1 MKESTLNC
9 LVQKTM
15 LDLIL
20 FSHMRALVMN
30 GFTQEKA
37 YLDFLQNYNVS
48 PEQITLDKARITY
61 YRIMKDI
68 INK

>member
-1 MKESTLNC
+1 
-9 LVQKTM
+9 
-15 LDLIL
+15 
-20 FSHMRALVMN
+20 MN

-48 PEQITLDKARITY
+48 SDQITFDKARITY